1 MRKPLIAV
9 PIGDPAGVGPEI
21 VAKSVASEKVLEAA
35 DCVVVGDKTIMENAI
50 KIAGEDLTV
59 HVILEPEEGDYRKG
73 VLNLIDLGNV
83 DMAKFEFGKVNGM
96 CGKAAYEYIAK
107 CIELAN
113 EGKVDAVATTPINK
127 ESLRAGGINY
137 IGHTEIFGALTGT
150 EDPLTM
156 FETNGMRVFFLT
168 RHVSLREMLDMITKD
183 RIIDYVK
190 RCMKA
195 LEKLGVTDGT
205 MAIAGLNPHSGEHG
219 LFGWEE
225 VNEIMPAI
233 EELQAE
239 GYQVVGPIG
248 ADSVFHQAAQ
258 GRYNSVLSLY
268 HDQGHIA
275 TKTLDFE
282 KTIAIT
288 NGMPI
293 LRTSVDHGTAFDIA
307 GKGIVSAASI
317 FSPLSKKYT
326 VGKLPTVYNT
336 ILLHEDIQYQNFY
349 NTHCPCNRR
358 CHRPYFQLIFR
369 LAYSKSSVY
378 HPEVAVVE
386 VSKEQRTYTT
396 CNCSKKRTCS

>member
-1 MRKPLIAV
+1 MKKPLIAV

-21 VAKSVASEKVLEAA
+21 VAKSVASEEVFEAA
-35 DCVVVGDKTIMENAI
+35 DCVIVGDKTIIENAI
-50 KIAGEDLTV
+50 KIVGVDLTV
-59 HVILEPEEGDYRKG
+59 HVISEAEEGDYRKG
-73 VLNLIDLGNV
+73 ILNLIDLGNV

-239 GYQVVGPIG
+239 GYRVVGPIG

-307 GKGIVSAASI
+307 GKGIVSAVSMIEA
-317 FSPLSKKYT
+317 
-326 VGKLPTVYNT
+326 
-336 ILLHEDIQYQNFY
+336 ILLAAKYAPNF
-349 NTHCPCNRR
+349 T
-358 CHRPYFQLIFR
+358 
-369 LAYSKSSVY
+369 K
-378 HPEVAVVE
+378 
-386 VSKEQRTYTT
+386 
-396 CNCSKKRTCS
+396 

>member
-1 MRKPLIAV
+1 MSKSLIAV

-21 VAKSVASEKVLEAA
+21 VAKSVAAKEVFDVAN
-35 DCVVVGDKTIMENAI
+35 CVVVGDRTIMENAI
-50 KIAGEDLTV
+50 RISGVSLSVNVIEGPED
-59 HVILEPEEGDYRKG
+59 GDFREG

-83 DMAKFEFGKVNGM
+83 DMTKFEFGKVNGM
-96 CGKAAYEYIAK
+96 CGQAAYQYIAK
-107 CIELAN
+107 SIELAN
-113 EGKVDAVATTPINK
+113 EGRVDAVATTPINK
-127 ESLRAGGINY
+127 ESLRAGNINF

-190 RCMKA
+190 RCTEA
-195 LEKLGVTDGT
+195 LEKLGVKDGT

-225 VNEIMPAI
+225 VNEITPAI
-233 EELQAE
+233 EELQKE
-239 GYQVVGPIG
+239 GYKVVGPIG
-248 ADSVFHQAAQ
+248 ADSVFHQAAI
-258 GRYNSVLSLY
+258 GKYNSVLSLY

-307 GKGIVSAASI
+307 GKGIVSAVSMIEA
-317 FSPLSKKYT
+317 
-326 VGKLPTVYNT
+326 
-336 ILLHEDIQYQNFY
+336 ILLAAKYAPNF
-349 NTHCPCNRR
+349 
-358 CHRPYFQLIFR
+358 
-369 LAYSKSSVY
+369 
-378 HPEVAVVE
+378 
-386 VSKEQRTYTT
+386 VS
-396 CNCSKKRTCS
+396 

>member
-1 MRKPLIAV
+1 MKKPLIAV

-21 VAKSVASEKVLEAA
+21 VAKSVASEEVFEAA
-35 DCVVVGDKTIMENAI
+35 DCVIVGDKTIIENAI
-50 KIAGEDLTV
+50 KIVGVDLTV
-59 HVILEPEEGDYRKG
+59 HVISEAEEGDYRKG
-73 VLNLIDLGNV
+73 ILNLIDLGNV

-205 MAIAGLNPHSGEHG
+205 MAIAGLNTHSGEHG

-307 GKGIVSAASI
+307 GKGIVSAVSMIEA
-317 FSPLSKKYT
+317 
-326 VGKLPTVYNT
+326 
-336 ILLHEDIQYQNFY
+336 ILLAAKYAPNF
-349 NTHCPCNRR
+349 
-358 CHRPYFQLIFR
+358 I
-369 LAYSKSSVY
+369 K
-378 HPEVAVVE
+378 
-386 VSKEQRTYTT
+386 
-396 CNCSKKRTCS
+396 